1 MLMVSTLNA
10 EEVASRGIPVLD
22 LYLLM
27 QAEKQKKRVHAI
39 EQPDE
44 HCDPLNDLGLDM
56 VSFEKTAAFSVA
68 SHFGLSFISNI
79 V

>member
-1 MLMVSTLNA
+1 
-10 EEVASRGIPVLD
+10 
-22 LYLLM
+22 M

-79 V
+79 VWQSPVIWTLGEVPMWQWWSKSRVAE